1 MEHTTGGV
9 STRYYFQRNL
19 LGDVQAIV
27 NTNGTVVARYLY
39 DAFGNCTIA
48 SGTTNTAVAN
58 ANPIR
63 YRGYYYDDDTGLYY
77 CNARYYSPKWRRF
90 ISPDDTAYLDP
101 EAVNGLNLYCYCNND
116 PVNLVDPSGHFGFW
130 ALLGITLA
138 AALIGGGMQLASNAL
153 AGETGSDLWRGV
165 AGAALGSGANAFA
178 LCLTVTTG
186 GASLIIGASV
196 GSLVQT
202 GVDTIE
208 TAIRGE
214 KIYLGQTMLDLG
226 LNFATT
232 LTGNYL
238 GAKIIPTNSGWFQ
251 PKRFLSVFT
260 KSYGQKILVQTLMG
274 GVLSGIVNY
283 LRKSDWERIMPS
295 VIAPVI

>member
-1 MEHTTGGV
+1 MQYTLNGATN
-9 STRYYFQRNL
+9 TYYFHRNPM
-19 LGDVQAIV
+19 GDVVGIYDL
-27 NTNGTVVARYLY
+27 NNNLVAKYLY
-39 DAFGNCTIA
+39 DAWGNFTI
-48 SGTTNTAVAN
+48 SGNSAIAK

-63 YRGYYYDDDTGLYY
+63 YRGYYYDEETGLYY

-101 EAVNGLNLYCYCNND
+101 ESVNGLNLYCYCNND

-153 AGETGSDLWRGV
+153 AGETGSYLWRGV